1 MKTRIL
7 LSSLAVALTGFGATA
22 SADSPQLQTQLALAR
37 MQKAQAI
44 NCPATLACPVPCTLP
59 ERGKMQAKNH
69 ADCPPCPE
77 CPDYVKAGSS
87 RKLSKCPPSPACPR
101 C

>member
-7 LSSLAVALTGFGATA
+7 CSLAVALTGFGVTA

-37 MQKAQAI
+37 TQKAKAI
-44 NCPATLACPVPCTLP
+44 NCPAMPNCPVPCTVP
-59 ERGKMQAKNH
+59 ERGKMQVKNN

-77 CPDYVKAGSS
+77 CPDLARAGSAK
-87 RKLSKCPPSPACPR
+87 KLSKCPPSPACPK